1 MGTEAIG
8 YVLGQQC
15 APVLA
20 GIKPS
25 NLLIVENGNK
35 NVLHHVL
42 RGTQVQQY
50 RLYASDE
57 KEFWFLFDREQLE
70 LLIAQSEHRAY
81 LRECG
86 YDSMELGFVLR
97 RLAQRFSAYKNGEL
111 GFPHEMGVLFG
122 YPLKDVVGFI
132 ENGGK
137 NYKMSGYLK
146 VYDDTA
152 YADRIFRLYKQVKAF
167 VLELCGQ
174 GLCISEICKTCRAVG
189 YGVGV

>member
-42 RGTQVQQY
+42 HGTQIQQY
-50 RLYASDE
+50 RLFASEE
-57 KEFWFLFDREQLE
+57 KEYWFLFERGQLE
-70 LLIAQSEHRAY
+70 ALIGKEEHREY
-81 LRECG
+81 LRACG
-86 YDSMELGFVLR
+86 YDHMELGYVLR
-97 RLAQRFSAYKNGEL
+97 RLAQRFSDYKTGKA
-111 GFPHEMGVLFG
+111 GFPHEMGILFG
-122 YPLKDVVGFI
+122 YPIKDVIGFI

-137 NYKMSGYLK
+137 NFKMSGYWK
-146 VYDDTA
+146 VYDDPV
-152 YADRIFRLYKQVKAF
+152 YADRIFRLYKQVKNM

-174 GLCISEICKTCRAVG
+174 GFCISEISQMLYQQHLCA
-189 YGVGV
+189 